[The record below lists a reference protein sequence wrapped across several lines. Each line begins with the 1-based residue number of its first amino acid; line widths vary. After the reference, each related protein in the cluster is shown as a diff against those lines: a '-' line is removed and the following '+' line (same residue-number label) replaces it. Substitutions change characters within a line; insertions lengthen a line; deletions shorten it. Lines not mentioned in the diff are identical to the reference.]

1 MSKKGFSLVELILV
15 MGGLG
20 GAAMIGMH
28 LMKQQNQS
36 IVKGNFDSDALL
48 TINQMNSILA
58 DPNKCVA
65 TLGGKSALSTTTG
78 INAIN
83 GNFYSLDSGLA
94 PASGYGNGKLQ
105 IKNYVLSAT
114 NADVNSNK
122 SSLLI
127 NLQNKNILKG
137 TSGPTTIQK
146 KIDLYVEV
154 DGAQNITKCRSLSS
168 ASTDIWSR
176 GTGSD
181 IFYSGGKIGV
191 GTNSPQVALHV
202 AGALSPGD
210 ESQASTCNAS
220 TEGSMRYN
228 KTLHQMQYCAYV
240 AGPPVSYA
248 WQALGGTGYSTITI
262 RTNSRYV
269 PGATGGAGNDSI
281 TSVNCLS
288 NEKVLSGGG
297 TCITGYYNYHKLDRS
312 YPTSTG
318 WTVRCGSVMCDSDSC
333 ENVTVTAYVQ
343 CGK

>member
-1 MSKKGFSLVELILV
+1 

-48 TINQMNSILA
+48 TVNQINAILA
-58 DPNKCVA
+58 DPNKCSA
-65 TLGGKSALSTTTG
+65 TLAGKNALSTTSG

-83 GNFYSLDSGLA
+83 GSSFYSLDSGLA
-94 PASGYGNGKLQ
+94 PAAGYGNGRLQ
-105 IKNYVLSAT
+105 IQNYTLSAT
-114 NADVNSNK
+114 NADVTANK
-122 SSLLI
+122 SLLLI

-137 TSGPTTIQK
+137 TNGQSTIQK
-146 KIDLYVEV
+146 KIELYVEV
-154 DGAQNITKCRSLSS
+154 DGAKNITKCRSLSS

-176 GTGSD
+176 GSGSD

-191 GTNSPQVALHV
+191 GTAAPQVALHV
-202 AGALSPGD
+202 AGAFSPGD
-210 ESQASTCNAS
+210 ETQASTCNAS
-220 TEGSMRYN
+220 TEGSQRYN
-228 KTLHQMQYCAYV
+228 KALHQMQYCAYQ
-240 AGPPVSYA
+240 AGPPVTYA

-269 PGATGGAGNDSI
+269 AGATGGAGNDSI
-281 TSVNCLS
+281 TSVNCLA

-297 TCITGYYNYHKLDRS
+297 TCITGYYNNHKLDRS
-312 YPTSTG
+312 YPTATG

-333 ENVTVTAYVQ
+333 EYVTVTAYAQ
-343 CGK
+343 CAK